1 MAFLFARLQADVPLK
16 LRRGAWYRVI
26 QLTDLQAVI
35 EINHRKVGVLRAWL
49 EIQQRPPQTWSV
61 VQGSAENRKAPP
73 HLRGTYGV
81 CPNCRARAP
90 LPKKPTVR
98 ALECARCRQEFEINW
113 QEGNGVKHAGGQ
125 PSLRSRSVPIT
136 LVVPSSPECE

>member
-1 MAFLFARLQADVPLK
+1 MALLFARLQADVPLK
-16 LRRGAWYRVI
+16 LRRGAWYRVLE
-26 QLTDLQAVI
+26 LTDLQAVI
-35 EINHRKVGVLRAWL
+35 EVNRRKVGVLRAWL
-49 EIQQRPPQTWSV
+49 EIQQRPPQRWSV

-90 LPKKPTVR
+90 LPKRTAR

-113 QEGNGVKHAGGQ
+113 TEGADVK
-125 PSLRSRSVPIT
+125 
-136 LVVPSSPECE
+136 SSA